1 MSAKNKLQEYFQKN
15 KLPLP
20 VYSSSSIGAAH
31 EKKWTSNI
39 TVIIDNNEFTLIG
52 DKYFDSKVESQLKV
66 AEQMLEH
73 INNKKFIV
81 NKINNVNENST
92 KIKNTKDSINIY
104 LLDLEN
110 RPMPELK
117 TDSNSIYL
125 GFLNT
130 IHHSVP
136 KYSKWHKCKS
146 DNILKELQDSQ
157 NNRLLYLIEGGVSDL
172 VDHFMTLL
180 IYPVINYIK
189 QIEILPT
196 IIIVS
201 GDHAAW
207 CTKTCLEKV
216 LKWHNI
222 QVESIINTITI

>member
-1 MSAKNKLQEYFQKN
+1 M
-15 KLPLP
+15 
-20 VYSSSSIGAAH
+20 
-31 EKKWTSNI
+31 
-39 TVIIDNNEFTLIG
+39 
-52 DKYFDSKVESQLKV
+52 
-66 AEQMLEH
+66 
-73 INNKKFIV
+73 
-81 NKINNVNENST
+81 
-92 KIKNTKDSINIY
+92 
-104 LLDLEN
+104 
-110 RPMPELK
+110 
-117 TDSNSIYL
+117 
-125 GFLNT
+125 
-130 IHHSVP
+130 P